1 MGRNMYKKIIMV
13 VLMACLMPLA
23 AAAQSASKFYSDG
36 MAQYNKGK
44 YSEAI
49 TLFKKSIAI
58 DGSKTNTANCN
69 AMIKKCNQKLNPSNS
84 SKHKSMSDS
93 SNDGTYPAEWKE
105 IKVDATPKTG
115 RREFKAIHP
124 KGDKWE
130 YELVGDKPWVH
141 IEKVD
146 QPDDKALYFTFD
158 SNNSNTTRTATVNV
172 MHDGRRYPIT
182 ITQSGLNTHS
192 TTVSPLPKTIRYV
205 QRKETYLL
213 LTGLKGNTKASST
226 PEWMKQLDYKY
237 KKPNVFQSFLKI
249 FGVKPKLKITNL
261 EPGEAAFSVELY
273 YGEDR
278 REGDIVFE
286 GVEQFRV
293 IQASSK

>member
-1 MGRNMYKKIIMV
+1 MV

-69 AMIKKCNQKLNPSNS
+69 AMIKKCNQKLNPSS
-84 SKHKSMSDS
+84 PSRIKYMPDS
-93 SNDGTYPAEWKE
+93 SNDGTYPAEWKQ
-105 IKVDATPKTG
+105 ISVDAKPN
-115 RREFKAIHP
+115 RREYRPILP

-130 YELVGDKPWVH
+130 YESVGGDNWLH
-141 IEKVD
+141 IEKK
-146 QPDDKALYFTFD
+146 DDADNKALYFTCD
-158 SNNSNTTRTATVNV
+158 PNNSNVTRTATVNV

-182 ITQSGLNTHS
+182 ITQSGLSAHS
-192 TTVSPLPKTIRYV
+192 TTVSPLAKTNVYV

-213 LTGLKGNTKASST
+213 LSGLKGNTKASST
-226 PEWMKQLDYKY
+226 PEWIKQLDYKY
-237 KKPNVFQSFLKI
+237 KKPNFFQNFLKI
-249 FGVKPKLKITNL
+249 FGVKPKLKITDL

-273 YGEDR
+273 NGEDR

>member
-1 MGRNMYKKIIMV
+1 MV

-23 AAAQSASKFYSDG
+23 ATAQSASKFYNDG
-36 MAQYNKGK
+36 MAQYNKRK

-69 AMIKKCNQKLNPSNS
+69 AMIKKCNQKLNS

-93 SNDGTYPAEWKE
+93 SNDGTYPAEWKQ
-105 IKVDATPKTG
+105 IKVDATPRTDRKEM
-115 RREFKAIHP
+115 RPIYP

-130 YELVGDKPWVH
+130 YESVGGDNWLH
-141 IEKVD
+141 IEKK
-146 QPDDKALYFTFD
+146 DDAENKALYFTCD
-158 SNNSNTTRTATVNV
+158 PNKSNTTRTATVNV
-172 MHDGRRYPIT
+172 MHDGKRYPIT
-182 ITQSGLNTHS
+182 ITQSGVIGS
-192 TTVSPLPKTIRYV
+192 GPGPIPLPKTIKYV

>member
-1 MGRNMYKKIIMV
+1 MFKKIIMV

-23 AAAQSASKFYSDG
+23 AAAQSASKFYNDG

-69 AMIKKCNQKLNPSNS
+69 AMIKKCNQKLNPSKPKSLPVS
-84 SKHKSMSDS
+84 SD
-93 SNDGTYPAEWKE
+93 DGTYPAEWKQ
-105 IKVDATPKTG
+105 INVDATPKTG

-158 SNNSNTTRTATVNV
+158 SNNSNATRTATVNV
-172 MHDGRRYPIT
+172 MHDGKRYPIT
-182 ITQSGLNTHS
+182 ITQSGVKGSTHGP
-192 TTVSPLPKTIRYV
+192 TPLPKTIRYV

-213 LTGLKGNTKASST
+213 LTGLKGNTKASTT

-249 FGVKPKLKITNL
+249 FGVKPKLKITDL

>member
-1 MGRNMYKKIIMV
+1 MYKKIIMV

-23 AAAQSASKFYSDG
+23 AAAQSASKFYNDG

-84 SKHKSMSDS
+84 SKSKSIPDS
-93 SNDGTYPAEWKE
+93 SNDGTYPAEWRR
-105 IKVDATPKTG
+105 ISVDAKPK
-115 RREFKAIHP
+115 RSEYRPILP

-130 YELVGDKPWVH
+130 YKLVGGANWLH
-141 IEKVD
+141 IEKK
-146 QPDDKALYFTFD
+146 DDADKKALYFTCD
-158 SNNSNTTRTATVNV
+158 PNSSNTTRTATVDV
-172 MHDGRRYPIT
+172 FHDGGRYPII

-192 TTVSPLPKTIRYV
+192 TTVSPLAKTPKYV

>member
-1 MGRNMYKKIIMV
+1 MYKKIIMV

-23 AAAQSASKFYSDG
+23 AAAQSASKFYNDG
-36 MAQYNKGK
+36 MAQYNKRK

-69 AMIKKCNQKLNPSNS
+69 AMIKKCNQKLNSSNS

-115 RREFKAIHP
+115 RREMRPIYP

-130 YELVGDKPWVH
+130 YESVGGDNWLH
-141 IEKVD
+141 IEKK
-146 QPDDKALYFTFD
+146 DDAENKALYFTCD
-158 SNNSNTTRTATVNV
+158 PNKSNTTRTATVNV

-182 ITQSGLNTHS
+182 ITQSGVIGSGHGPI
-192 TTVSPLPKTIRYV
+192 PLPKTIKYV